1 MSFTINGYELQSEE
15 KLPIS
20 NNSYLRYR
28 FLSTPSSSLPFEYL
42 VYEQSENLFSC
53 ADICL
58 LKLQGQQEYSVIYIS
73 PYLGINSEFD
83 FSEFINNPGNSLS
96 DVVNTIS
103 SLDFYSYHQLPVIR
117 NSKIELSP
125 SESSKKKKLRKKIL
139 DDILKRDPGF

>member
-28 FLSTPSSSLPFEYL
+28 FLSTPFSSLPFEYL

-53 ADICL
+53 AEIFL
-58 LKLQGQQEYSVIYIS
+58 LKLQGQQEYSVVYIS
-73 PYLGINSEFD
+73 PYLGIDSDFD
-83 FSEFINNPGNSLS
+83 LALFNNPGSSLS
-96 DVVNTIS
+96 DAIKIIS
-103 SLDFYSYHQLPVIR
+103 SLDFHSYYQLPVIR
-117 NSKIELSP
+117 NSKIQLSP
-125 SESSKKKKLRKKIL
+125 SESSKKKKLRKNIL

>member
-15 KLPIS
+15 KLLIS

-53 ADICL
+53 TDICL
-58 LKLQGQQEYSVIYIS
+58 LKLQGQQEYSVVYIS
-73 PYLGINSEFD
+73 PYLGIDSDFD
-83 FSEFINNPGNSLS
+83 LALFNNPGSSLS
-96 DVVNTIS
+96 DAIKIIS

>member
-15 KLPIS
+15 KLLIS

-53 ADICL
+53 AEIFL
-58 LKLQGQQEYSVIYIS
+58 LKLQGQQEYSVVYIS
-73 PYLGINSEFD
+73 PYLGIDSDFD
-83 FSEFINNPGNSLS
+83 LALFNNPGSSLS
-96 DVVNTIS
+96 DAIKIIS

>member
-53 ADICL
+53 AEIFL
-58 LKLQGQQEYSVIYIS
+58 LKLQGQQEYSVVYIS
-73 PYLGINSEFD
+73 PYLGIDSDFD
-83 FSEFINNPGNSLS
+83 LALFNNPGSSLS
-96 DVVNTIS
+96 DAIKIIS
-103 SLDFYSYHQLPVIR
+103 SLNFYSYHQLPVIR

>member
-20 NNSYLRYR
+20 NNTYLRYR

-42 VYEQSENLFSC
+42 VYEQSEKLFSC
-53 ADICL
+53 ADIFL
-58 LKLQGQQEYSVIYIS
+58 LKLQGQQEYSVVYIS
-73 PYLGINSEFD
+73 PYLGID
-83 FSEFINNPGNSLS
+83 FETDLGVFNNPGSSLI
-96 DVVNTIS
+96 DAVKIIS
-103 SLDFYSYHQLPVIR
+103 SLDFHSYHQLPVIR